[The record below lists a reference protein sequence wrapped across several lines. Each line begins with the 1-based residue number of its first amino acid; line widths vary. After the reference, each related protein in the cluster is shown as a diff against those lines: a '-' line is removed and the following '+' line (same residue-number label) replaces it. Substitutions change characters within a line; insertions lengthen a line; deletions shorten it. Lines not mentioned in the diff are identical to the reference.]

1 MALYAVRDILDG
13 TWQFL
18 DSTDF
23 RRNLLS
29 IIHICIESASIQ
41 INLNANR
48 ERERDFEIGLDF
60 SIEHSI
66 RSTWFQWEKEEEE
79 KNKVASN
86 CGMELAFS
94 LIFLHHFVQVVH
106 QFQKSFKLTD
116 GKFMM
121 AFDWVDV
128 FLSWWGKYNNEI
140 SFEKNTKTLVPRA
153 EIFPIWML
161 LGNRFHLQ

>member
-48 ERERDFEIGLDF
+48 ERERLRDWFGRF
-60 SIEHSI
+60 KGTFHSFDLKKKK
-66 RSTWFQWEKEEEE
+66 RE

-94 LIFLHHFVQVVH
+94 LIFLLHFVQVVH

>member
-1 MALYAVRDILDG
+1 MTIPWFHRFSTEFTQHNTHLYRVGLYSNKSECKS
-13 TWQFL
+13 W
-18 DSTDF
+18 
-23 RRNLLS
+23 
-29 IIHICIESASIQ
+29 
-41 INLNANR
+41 
-48 ERERDFEIGLDF
+48 ERETSRLVW
-60 SIEHSI
+60 
-66 RSTWFQWEKEEEE
+66 TFQRNISFVRLEKEEEE

-94 LIFLHHFVQVVH
+94 LIFLLHFVQVVH

-116 GKFMM
+116 GNFMM